1 MRLGQHSV
9 QGPELGHTQRRGASF
24 AASPPE
30 HPAPYPSGQ
39 APPWVNN
46 PVPSRPSGQLPEPSL
61 KDLAD
66 LAVRKAFEGLLDG
79 KLAVSVPDS
88 VAVARLAWQVER
100 DQAIPERDAA
110 LRQLEKWQ
118 RDMTEFTWALRM
130 VLDRQYPGAWPAV
143 MTEVRKHCPAAPR

>member
-1 MRLGQHSV
+1 MTRTRKLVPTAVPSLNG
-9 QGPELGHTQRRGASF
+9 
-24 AASPPE
+24 
-30 HPAPYPSGQ
+30 HPAPYPGGQ

-46 PVPSRPSGQLPEPSL
+46 PVPSRPPGQLPEPGL

-66 LAVRKAFEGLLDG
+66 LAVRRAFEGLLYG
-79 KLAVSVPDS
+79 NLAVSVPDA

-100 DQAIPERDAA
+100 DHAIPERDAA

-118 RDMTEFTWALRM
+118 QDMTEFTWALRM
-130 VLDRQYPGAWPAV
+130 VLDRQYPGSWPAV